1 MNVFDAVKAEL
12 NARQVVE
19 SYGIAVR
26 HNGMCCCPFHGDKNP
41 SMKVDEKRFH
51 CFGCGEDGDV
61 IQFAARYFDLSR
73 YDAAKKLA
81 EDFGVNYE
89 RWKPERDNKGKVIP
103 PKPRPKSPEQIYR
116 EKEHHFFR
124 EISDHYHRL
133 KDWKEQYKP
142 EVADEVWDERFTEA
156 LKYIPQLEYIM
167 DSFLEADRDGRA
179 ELFQAFAK
187 TEQFCEQR
195 NAEVKKEESVLA
207 RLHNTN
213 LSQQSADKV
222 MTKARKTDAIAI

>member
-81 EDFGVNYE
+81 EDFGVAYE
-89 RWKPERDNKGKVIP
+89 KWKPERDEKGKMVQ

-116 EKEHHFFR
+116 EKEHHF
-124 EISDHYHRL
+124 L

-142 EVADEVWDERFTEA
+142 KTVDEAWDERFIEA

-167 DSFLEADRDGRA
+167 DSFLEADRDGRTQ
-179 ELFQAFAK
+179 LFQAFSK

-195 NAEVKKEESVLA
+195 NAEARKESSVLA
-207 RLHNTN
+207 RLHNADIN
-213 LSQQSADKV
+213 QQSTGK
-222 MTKARKTDAIAI
+222 TIPKARKTDAIAI

>member
-19 SYGIAVR
+19 FYGIAVR

-89 RWKPERDNKGKVIP
+89 RWKPERDNKGKVIQ

-142 EVADEVWDERFTEA
+142 EVADEVWDEHFTEA

-167 DSFLEADRDGRA
+167 DSFLEADRDGRTQ
-179 ELFQAFAK
+179 LFQAFSK
-187 TEQFCEQR
+187 MEQFCEQR
-195 NAEVKKEESVLA
+195 NVEAREEQSVLV
-207 RLHNTN
+207 RLH
-213 LSQQSADKV
+213 SADIKP
-222 MTKARKTDAIAI
+222 KSILRIGYQSKRTDELGI

>member
-81 EDFGVNYE
+81 EDFGVAYE
-89 RWKPERDNKGKVIP
+89 KWKPERDEKGKWYSQSQDQNH
-103 PKPRPKSPEQIYR
+103 RSKSIGR
-116 EKEHHFFR
+116 R
-124 EISDHYHRL
+124 NTIST
-133 KDWKEQYKP
+133 
-142 EVADEVWDERFTEA
+142 ERFQIITIVSRTGKNSIS
-156 LKYIPQLEYIM
+156 LRQWMKHGM
-167 DSFLEADRDGRA
+167 
-179 ELFQAFAK
+179 
-187 TEQFCEQR
+187 
-195 NAEVKKEESVLA
+195 SVL
-207 RLHNTN
+207 
-213 LSQQSADKV
+213 
-222 MTKARKTDAIAI
+222 

>member
-73 YDAAKKLA
+73 YDAAKNWLKTLA
-81 EDFGVNYE
+81 LLMKSGS
-89 RWKPERDNKGKVIP
+89 RSGMKKGKWYSQSQDQNH
-103 PKPRPKSPEQIYR
+103 RSKSIGR
-116 EKEHHFFR
+116 R
-124 EISDHYHRL
+124 NTIST
-133 KDWKEQYKP
+133 
-142 EVADEVWDERFTEA
+142 ERFQIITIVSRTGKNSIS
-156 LKYIPQLEYIM
+156 LRQWMKHGM
-167 DSFLEADRDGRA
+167 
-179 ELFQAFAK
+179 
-187 TEQFCEQR
+187 
-195 NAEVKKEESVLA
+195 SVL
-207 RLHNTN
+207 
-213 LSQQSADKV
+213 
-222 MTKARKTDAIAI
+222 

>member
-81 EDFGVNYE
+81 EDFALLMKNGSQSGMKKEKWYSQNQDQNH
-89 RWKPERDNKGKVIP
+89 RSRSTGKRNI
-103 PKPRPKSPEQIYR
+103 
-116 EKEHHFFR
+116 
-124 EISDHYHRL
+124 ISS
-133 KDWKEQYKP
+133 
-142 EVADEVWDERFTEA
+142 ERFRIIITG
-156 LKYIPQLEYIM
+156 
-167 DSFLEADRDGRA
+167 S
-179 ELFQAFAK
+179 
-187 TEQFCEQR
+187 
-195 NAEVKKEESVLA
+195 
-207 RLHNTN
+207 
-213 LSQQSADKV
+213 
-222 MTKARKTDAIAI
+222 